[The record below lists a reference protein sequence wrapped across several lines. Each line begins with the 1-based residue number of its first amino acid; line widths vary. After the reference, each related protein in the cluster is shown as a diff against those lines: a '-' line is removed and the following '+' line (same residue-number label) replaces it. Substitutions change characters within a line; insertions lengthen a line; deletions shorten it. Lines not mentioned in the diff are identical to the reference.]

1 MCIYLY
7 KGIGVECFIMLIDCF
22 IFYNELDILKK
33 RLKYLSPVVDK
44 FVLVESTVT
53 HRGRPKELYYQT
65 NKDMFKEWEHKIVHI
80 VVDDNPT
87 DEDPWVRENFHRN
100 CITRGL
106 TDVPDDALV
115 MISDVDEVP
124 LRTNI
129 ILPDNCK
136 ACSFNM
142 TAFQYSLKYI
152 QVHEPWFG
160 TVLTLKKVLNKITPQ
175 VLRNMRWN
183 IPHYPKAGWH
193 FSSFGDEK
201 FVANKIENYAHCY
214 DDVSKNKN
222 ESVFKSFIEKGIH
235 ADGRNTLVETP
246 EELLLTVPLEF
257 REKS

>member
-1 MCIYLY
+1 MI
-7 KGIGVECFIMLIDCF
+7 VDCF
-22 IFYNELDILKK
+22 IFYNELDILKR

-53 HRGRPKELYYQT
+53 HKGTPKELYYQT
-65 NKDMFKEWEHKIVHI
+65 HKEMFKQWEDQIIHV

-87 DEDPWVRENFHRN
+87 DKDPWVRENFQRN

-106 TDVPDDALV
+106 EKFDDDTLV

-124 LRTNI
+124 IRTNI
-129 ILPDNCK
+129 ILPDNCQ

-152 QVHEPWFG
+152 QKHEPWFG
-160 TVLTLKKVLNKITPQ
+160 TVLTRKKLLDSGVSPQ
-175 VLRNMRWN
+175 QLRNGRWKV
-183 IPHYPKAGWH
+183 PHYPNAGWH

-214 DDVSKNKN
+214 DDVSKDKN
-222 ESVFKSFIEKGIH
+222 EDTFKSFIEKGIH
-235 ADGRNTLVETP
+235 ADGRHTLVETTP
-246 EELLLTVPLEF
+246 EMLSGVPLEF
-257 REKS
+257 KEM